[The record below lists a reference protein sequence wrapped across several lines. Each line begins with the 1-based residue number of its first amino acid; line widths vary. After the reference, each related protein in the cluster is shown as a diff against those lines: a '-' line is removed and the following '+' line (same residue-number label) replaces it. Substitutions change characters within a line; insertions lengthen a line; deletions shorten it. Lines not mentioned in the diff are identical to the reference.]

1 MKGFPSRERR
11 RKLDYLY
18 DGTFDG
24 FLTCVY
30 RHYYTEK
37 AEGIYVSDV
46 YQENILRKSQYCETN
61 MMLADKVYIAIEKAF
76 SAYDVR
82 RIYRVFL
89 SSVKDREMIILNYLR
104 LGFSAKKD
112 ISGFHGNPVVSAF
125 SNADSKVARE
135 IDKMLGLLR
144 FEYLRTGAAYAPCE
158 PEHDIIELIAEHFS
172 DRFRGESFIIHD
184 KGRNKA
190 VVSLKG
196 RWAVCEFDDFR
207 REQLAE
213 DEMMYQNLWKKYFD
227 SIAIEQRRNER
238 CQKNMMP
245 VKYWKN
251 LTEMKF

>member
-1 MKGFPSRERR
+1 M
-11 RKLDYLY
+11 DYLY

-37 AEGIYVSDV
+37 AEGIYVYDE
-46 YQENILRKSQYCETN
+46 YQGNILRKSQYCETDL
-61 MMLADKVYIAIEKAF
+61 MLADKVFTAIEKHF

-82 RIYRVFL
+82 RIYRVFH
-89 SSVKDREMIILNYLR
+89 SSVQEREMIILNYLR
-104 LGFSAKKD
+104 MGFSAKRD
-112 ISGFHGNPVVSAF
+112 ISGFHGNPVVNAF
-125 SNADSKVARE
+125 QSVDSKVARE

-144 FEYLRTGAAYAPCE
+144 FEYLKTGAAYAPCE
-158 PEHDIIELIAEHFS
+158 PEHDMIELVADHFS

-184 KGRNKA
+184 RRRNKA

-196 RWAVCEFDDFR
+196 RWTVCEFDDFS

-213 DEMMYQNLWKKYFD
+213 DEIMYQKLWRKYFD

-245 VKYWKN
+245 AKYWKN